1 MLRPQKR
8 ARGEDKKARGEDKKT
23 RFVARDH
30 GKKVSLELALTV
42 PSADEECPISMEPMS
57 ACALGFLPAESCL
70 LLTHPQHSKAT
81 ITACGHSFGALSLLY
96 HFAGNSLNCP
106 CCRAGSS
113 EVTLATKCLPVHLR
127 SAFARQVCRIRTI
140 CSRSS
145 IFKPFARV
153 CRFSNHLLVF
163 HRVQN
168 KTCSRAQ
175 KHSPK

>member
-1 MLRPQKR
+1 MPKAPKR
-8 ARGEDKKARGEDKKT
+8 ARGEGESSSV

-30 GKKVSLELALTV
+30 GKKASLELALTV

-113 EVTLATKCLPVHLR
+113 GATLTPKCLPAHLR
-127 SAFARQVCRIRTI
+127 SAFARQVRRLV
-140 CSRSS
+140 SSLLGAPSLNQHLRFYSSGNRSS
-145 IFKPFARV
+145 
-153 CRFSNHLLVF
+153 STGSL
-163 HRVQN
+163 
-168 KTCSRAQ
+168 
-175 KHSPK
+175 